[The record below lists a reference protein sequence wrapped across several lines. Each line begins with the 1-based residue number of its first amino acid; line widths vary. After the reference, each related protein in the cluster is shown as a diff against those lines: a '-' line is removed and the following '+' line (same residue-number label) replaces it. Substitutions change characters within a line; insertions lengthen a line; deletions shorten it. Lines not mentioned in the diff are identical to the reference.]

1 MLIMVLVMEVMLK
14 LMMNIKLTYILIPSF
29 SHQPVPPQYYLIHGT
44 HDDNVHY
51 QQSMLLSAALEEK
64 DILFR

>member
-1 MLIMVLVMEVMLK
+1 VRISYCPW
-14 LMMNIKLTYILIPSF
+14 TDSRP
-29 SHQPVPPQYYLIHGT
+29 PPQYYLIHGT

-64 DILFR
+64 DILFRSDHNTSETDIH

>member
-1 MLIMVLVMEVMLK
+1 MIMRPCNVT
-14 LMMNIKLTYILIPSF
+14 N
-29 SHQPVPPQYYLIHGT
+29 PQYYLIHGT

-64 DILFR
+64 DILFRCAHRNHHQ